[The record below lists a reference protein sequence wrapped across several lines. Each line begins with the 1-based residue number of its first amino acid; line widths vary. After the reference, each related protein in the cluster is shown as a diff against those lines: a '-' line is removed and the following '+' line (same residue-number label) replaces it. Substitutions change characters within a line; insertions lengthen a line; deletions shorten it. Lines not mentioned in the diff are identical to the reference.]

1 LIFFHKIFNSNF
13 LLIPKPILM
22 RKLYL
27 IIACIALLCF
37 SKYTRAQAPAIS
49 YSGAVKF
56 TVGTKATLGA
66 PKNTGGAIPKEIYSK
81 VATLAGS
88 GYYGYKDTLA
98 KYARFENPVSVA
110 VDSKGNMYVADA
122 NLNMIRKISAKGVV
136 STFAGN
142 PKKGAVNGQD
152 TAARFSYPTGVTV
165 DKDDNVYVADF
176 SNNMIRK
183 ITPTGMVS
191 TFAGHVNY
199 GNKDGNG
206 TAARF
211 NLPYSLAYDATSGNI
226 IVADS
231 YNNMIRA
238 ITPSGDV
245 STIAGTGAPG
255 RDDGPGLRAT
265 FKVPYSVAV
274 DKNGIVYVADQGN
287 NCIRQVFTAASGPG
301 FVHTFSD
308 TTYISPYGIAVDN
321 LNRVYLSTVEAYN
334 IIQFDKSG
342 KQIGQ
347 HPFSGGSYRT
357 FNDAT
362 DTLSSYRGSMGLTF
376 DGKNNLLIADPGNDR
391 IRKVAVNGYT
401 VSPRLPLG
409 LSIDSA
415 GVINGTPLS
424 VWPAKDYTVTAYN
437 GSGSSSAKVNITVG
451 IGSQTITFNKLQA
464 VNYGAIDYSP
474 LATSADTVIKI
485 RYSSSD
491 TAVATI
497 VKDKIHIKGAGTTT
511 ITANQD
517 GNVNYTAAVPV
528 SQPLTVNKA
537 VLTVTADDKIK
548 TVLKDNPPLT
558 VGYKGFVYGQDTTV
572 ILIRPS
578 ISTTA
583 TKNSAAGTYP
593 ITATGATAKNYTFN
607 YVAGKLIIAPVPVI
621 TATGSTTIVKG
632 GSVTLSVSPSTGY
645 AYQWAVDGKEI
656 PGATTNS
663 YVATKTGAYTVAITA
678 NNYTTYSLYV
688 SVLSQ
693 LQLPPNN
700 FNISVVSAT
709 CKGSNNGL
717 IHIAALQKLKYTAAL
732 TGNGLNKSYP
742 FTDSLT
748 VNNLSPGE
756 YNICFSVDDEI
767 FSRCFQVKV
776 TEPKDLS
783 VYSTVDPK
791 LNNLNLQLDGGTSFR
806 IVLNSATYNTT
817 QKEISLPLSAGY
829 NKLSITT
836 DNLCQGIIEK
846 VIIVADKIVPFPNP
860 FQNILN
866 VNIGNQIINNVGVN
880 VINTMSGKTV
890 LNNKYTNQSG
900 VMQFDMSALPNGVYY
915 LNLNL
920 DNNKSGYKIVKK

>member
-1 LIFFHKIFNSNF
+1 
-13 LLIPKPILM
+13 M
-22 RKLYL
+22 RKFYL
-27 IIACIALLCF
+27 VITCLILFIAKNSF
-37 SKYTRAQAPAIS
+37 AQAPAIS

-56 TVGTKATLGA
+56 TVGKTATLAA
-66 PKNTGGAIPKEIYSK
+66 PKNTGGAIPAEIYSK
-81 VATLAGS
+81 VSTLAGS
-88 GYYGYKDTLA
+88 GFYGYKDTLA

-110 VDSKGNMYVADA
+110 LDSKGNMYVADA

-142 PKKGAVNGQD
+142 PKKGAKNGQD
-152 TAARFSYPTGVTV
+152 TAARFNYPTGVTV
-165 DKDDNVYVADF
+165 DKNDNVYVADF

-183 ITPTGMVS
+183 ITPAGLVS
-191 TFAGHVNY
+191 TFAGNVND
-199 GNKDGNG
+199 GNKNGNG
-206 TAARF
+206 TAASF
-211 NLPYSLAYDATSGNI
+211 NHPYSLVYDAKSGNI
-226 IVADS
+226 IVADT
-231 YNNMIRA
+231 YNNMIRW

-255 RDDGPGLRAT
+255 RIDGFGSKAT
-265 FKVPYSVAV
+265 FRIPYSVAV
-274 DKNGIVYVADQGN
+274 DKNGIAYVADQGN
-287 NCIRQVFTAASGPG
+287 NCIRQVYTASNGPG
-301 FVHTFSD
+301 FVNTFTD
-308 TTYISPYGIAVDN
+308 TTYISPYGITVDN
-321 LNRVYLSTVEAYN
+321 LNRVYLSTVEAYS
-334 IIQFDKSG
+334 IIQFDKAG
-342 KQIGQ
+342 KQIGPL
-347 HPFSGGSYRT
+347 PFSGGSYKT

-376 DGKNNLLIADPGNDR
+376 DGKNNLLVADQGNDR

-409 LSIDSA
+409 LSIDST
-415 GVINGTPLS
+415 GVISGIPLS
-424 VWPAKDYTVTAYN
+424 ISPAKDYTVTAYN

-464 VNYGAIDYSP
+464 VTYGAVDYSP
-474 LATSADTVIKI
+474 LATSTDTVIKI

-491 TAVATI
+491 TTVATI
-497 VKDKIHIKGAGTTT
+497 VKDKIHIKAAGTTT

-548 TVLKDNPPLT
+548 TILKDNPALT

-572 ILIRPS
+572 IITRPV

-593 ITATGATAKNYTFN
+593 ITATGASAKNYTFN
-607 YVAGKLIIAPVPVI
+607 YVAGKLIVAPVPVI

-632 GSVTLSVSPSTGY
+632 GSVTLSASPSTGY
-645 AYQWAVDGKEI
+645 TYQWAVDGKEI
-656 PGATTNS
+656 TGATTNS

-678 NNYTTYSLYV
+678 NNYTTYSLYI
-688 SVLSQ
+688 SVLTQ

-717 IHIAALQKLKYTAAL
+717 IHIAALQKLKYNAAL
-732 TGNGLNKSYP
+732 TGNGLNKSYS

-756 YNICFSVDDEI
+756 YSICFSVDGEI
-767 FSRCFQVKV
+767 FSQCFQVKV

-791 LNNLNLQLDGGTSFR
+791 LNNLNLQLDGGTSFK
-806 IVLNSATYNTT
+806 IVLNSVTYNTT
-817 QKEISLPLSAGY
+817 QNEISLPLSAGY

-836 DNLCQGIIEK
+836 DNLCQGVIEK
-846 VIIVADKIVPFPNP
+846 VIIVADKVVPFPNP
-860 FQNILN
+860 FQNVLN
-866 VNIGNQIINNVGVN
+866 VNIGNQTISNVGVN

-900 VMQFDMSALPNGVYY
+900 VMQLDMSALPNGVYY